1 MRCDNCNCN
10 ETYIKKYNNVYIIKN
25 EEIKFESER
34 RFCKNCNSLVY
45 DAKLDN
51 KVSVLAISIY
61 NEKHGISKE
70 IINLR

>member
-1 MRCDNCNCN
+1 M
-10 ETYIKKYNNVYIIKN
+10 YIIKN